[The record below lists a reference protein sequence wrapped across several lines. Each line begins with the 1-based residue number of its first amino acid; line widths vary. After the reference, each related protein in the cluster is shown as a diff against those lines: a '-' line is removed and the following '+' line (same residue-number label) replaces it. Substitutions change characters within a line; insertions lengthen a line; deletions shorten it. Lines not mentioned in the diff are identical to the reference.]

1 MNDISNLPHLALT
14 DDVGDGG
21 LQLPASAYFDDALFE
36 LEMARIFANSAL
48 YVGNEQSVPN
58 PGDWRALPQDE
69 GGRVLVRNAGGV
81 QLLSNVCRHRQSLM
95 LGGAAGN
102 VSGKVSGA
110 AGGAPAGNPSGA
122 ANASAP
128 PQTSGNLAATGGN
141 IVCPLHRWTYDGKGE
156 LIGAPEFER
165 KPCRNLERFA
175 LKHCHGLLYEGPREP
190 ADDMARVFAR
200 PEFDLSGYV
209 LDHVETHTCHY
220 NWKTFIEVYLED
232 YHVAPFH
239 PGLGQF
245 VSCDDLDWEF
255 ADTYSMQR
263 VGVNNALA
271 QPGSDVYRTWHDRL
285 LEYRGG
291 EAPSFGAIW
300 LAYFPT
306 QMIELYPHTLVVSTL
321 YPKGPQETLNVVE
334 FYYPEDIAAFER
346 EFVDAQ
352 RAAYLE
358 TVIEDDEIAE
368 RMDAGR
374 LRLHRRGTSDA
385 GPYQSP
391 LEDGMRHFHA
401 WYRRALGGGTPALKR
416 RMFEL
421 QAV

>member
-14 DDVGDGG
+14 GEIGDED
-21 LQLPASAYFDDALFE
+21 LQLPASAYFDEALFE

-48 YVGNEQSVPN
+48 YVGHEQSVPN
-58 PGDWRALPQDE
+58 PGDWRHLPQDE
-69 GGRVLVRNAGGV
+69 GGRVLVRDANGV
-81 QLLSNVCRHRQSLM
+81 QLLSNVCRHRQALM
-95 LGGAAGN
+95 LGGKPGD
-102 VSGKVSGA
+102 VSGPD
-110 AGGAPAGNPSGA
+110 PAG
-122 ANASAP
+122 
-128 PQTSGNLAATGGN
+128 GNLAATGGN

-165 KPCRNLERFA
+165 KPCRNLQRFA
-175 LKHCHGLLYEGPREP
+175 LKNCHGLLYEGPREP
-190 ADDMARVFAR
+190 AEDMASVFAR
-200 PEFDLSGYV
+200 PEFDFSDYV
-209 LDHVETHTCHY
+209 LDHVETHMCRY

-239 PGLGQF
+239 PGLGKF
-245 VSCDDLDWEF
+245 VTCDHLDWEF
-255 ADTYSMQR
+255 TDTYSMQR
-263 VGVNNALA
+263 VGVHNALT

-285 LEYRGG
+285 LDYRGG
-291 EAPSFGAIW
+291 DAPSFGAIW

-321 YPKGPQETLNVVE
+321 HPKGPQETLNVVE
-334 FYYPEDIAAFER
+334 FYYPEEIAAFER
-346 EFVDAQ
+346 DFVDAQ

-374 LRLHRRGTSDA
+374 RCLHRRGTSDA

-401 WYRRALGGGTPALKR
+401 WYRRALASCTAGVEHRLR
-416 RMFEL
+416 EL
-421 QAV
+421 HAVRA